1 MSATLRQEQLDVLV
15 EVSRRI
21 QACAGA
27 GDWEAVNHL
36 QEKSQQLAGELFAE
50 TIPAVDVQAVTEA
63 VNEVLKINKC
73 VMGMGVAARE
83 VCLDEVGQLQQSRRA
98 VKEYSSNTV

>member
-21 QACAGA
+21 QACAEA

-83 VCLDEVGQLQQSRRA
+83 VCFDEVGQLQQSRRA
-98 VKEYSSNTV
+98 VKEYSSNTG